1 MRTFRSVVSAP
12 CLLIAL
18 IASATSVA
26 ADVWPQ
32 RPVRVIVPFGAGSA
46 PNVAARLY
54 TERLAVSWK
63 RPVIIENRTG
73 AEGLIGVTAFA
84 SMRDD
89 HTLLFSPAAPISVFP
104 YTHEKLA
111 YDPSQDFVP
120 IAWAIDTFGSVAAAA
135 SLNLTS
141 LGELVRLARA
151 QPGKLNWASGGGA
164 FTTLLAG
171 FVKAT
176 GIAMVHV
183 SYREQNLAVQDLA
196 EGRIQIL
203 ATTLTALWPFAQTGR
218 IRVLAVTNKARAPI
232 APAVPTAT
240 EAGYPELEFEGLVGF
255 FGGRGML
262 PALRDRISADIR
274 AAATDKILVERL
286 AAAGQVARGGTAE
299 EFAGAI
305 EEQRSRIESIVRL
318 TKESR

>member
-1 MRTFRSVVSAP
+1 MRMFRSVVLAP
-12 CLLIAL
+12 CLLITL
-18 IASATSVA
+18 IGIATPVA
-26 ADVWPQ
+26 GESWPQ

-54 TERLAVSWK
+54 AERLAVLWK

-73 AEGLIGVTAFA
+73 ADGLIGVTVFVA
-84 SMRDD
+84 MRDD
-89 HTLLFSPAAPISVFP
+89 HALLFSPAAPISVFP
-104 YTHEKLA
+104 YTHEKLT
-111 YDPSQDFVP
+111 YDPGQDFVP

-135 SLNLTS
+135 ALNVTS
-141 LGELVRLARA
+141 LAELVRLARA
-151 QPGKLNWASGGGA
+151 QPGKLNWTSGGGA

-176 GIAMVHV
+176 GVNIVQV

-203 ATTLTALWPFAQTGR
+203 ATTLTALWPFVQTGK
-218 IRVLAVTNKARAPI
+218 IRVLAVTNKTRAPI
-232 APAVPTAT
+232 APAVPTAN
-240 EAGYPELEFEGLVGF
+240 EAGYPELEFEGLLGF

-262 PALRDRISADIR
+262 PALRDRIAADIR
-274 AAATDKILVERL
+274 ATATDKILVERL
-286 AAAGQVARGGTAE
+286 AAAGQVVRGGTAA
-299 EFAGAI
+299 EFAEAI

-318 TKESR
+318 TKENR